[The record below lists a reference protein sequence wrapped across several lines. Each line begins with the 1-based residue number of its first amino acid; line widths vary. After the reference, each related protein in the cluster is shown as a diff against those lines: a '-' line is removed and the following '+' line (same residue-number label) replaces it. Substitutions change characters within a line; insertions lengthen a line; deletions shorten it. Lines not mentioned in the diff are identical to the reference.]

1 MMDAAGQHG
10 RGLGQVL
17 DQQLGR
23 SVRVAGQRRLLKPT
37 VLAKI
42 DGERGNVEYDLQILR
57 VEALP
62 FGWIFYWGAVW
73 DGQGQRPRL
82 GGNGPFLV
90 DRENERLIRTATSV
104 PVTRQ
109 IADYDAKL
117 THETRQRSEP
127 YSSAVPQPQ
136 ELTLAAA
143 VPQRPRCDQND
154 RRWPNWLELLRER
167 LLGPSWRRE

>member
-109 IADYDAKL
+109 IADYERRLRREAHARNTAAK
-117 THETRQRSEP
+117 RAVQQRSTATP
-127 YSSAVPQPQ
+127 ATDPGRC
-136 ELTLAAA
+136 
-143 VPQRPRCDQND
+143 RPSEASMR
-154 RRWPNWLELLRER
+154 PE
-167 LLGPSWRRE
+167 